1 MKTKIYIDFDS
12 TLFNTDEF
20 YGEFLNICEK
30 YNVDSKQVINIKNE
44 TFKKACDFNL
54 DILSKKT
61 SEIHN
66 LKKEFLDEVEKLY
79 SSKYLFDD
87 TISFLESIYLK
98 YELVLFTYG
107 NESYQNKKINATRI
121 DKYFKD
127 IIITE
132 NRKDSLNID
141 YVNSVFIDNNPNEII
156 GYYNKGARKLIR
168 LRHKSDFRCKVDT
181 NLEDIL
187 EFSNLSDIIN
197 SNAID
202 KVVNYE

>member
-1 MKTKIYIDFDS
+1 MKTNIYIDFDS

-20 YGEFLNICEK
+20 YGEFLNICRK
-30 YNVDSKQVINIKNE
+30 YNVDNKRVINIKNE
-44 TFKKACDFNL
+44 IFKKACDFNL
-54 DILSKKT
+54 DILAEKIF
-61 SEIHN
+61 EIHN

-107 NESYQNKKINATRI
+107 NKSYQTKKINATGI

-168 LRHKSDFRCKVDT
+168 LRHESDFRCKVDT

-202 KVVNYE
+202 WVVNYE

>member
-20 YGEFLNICEK
+20 YGKFLNICEK
-30 YNVDSKQVINIKNE
+30 YNVDNKQVINIKNK

-54 DILSKKT
+54 DILAKKI

-79 SSKYLFDD
+79 SSKYLFED

-107 NESYQNKKINATRI
+107 NKSYQNKKINATGI

-127 IIITE
+127 IFITE

-141 YVNSVFIDNNPNEII
+141 YVNSVFIDNNPKEII

-202 KVVNYE
+202 RVVNYE

>member
-20 YGEFLNICEK
+20 YGAFLNICK
-30 YNVDSKQVINIKNE
+30 KNNVDNKQVINIKNE
-44 TFKKACDFNL
+44 KFKKSSDFDL
-54 DILSKKT
+54 DILAKKI

-66 LKKEFLDEVEKLY
+66 LKKEFLDEMEDLY

-107 NESYQNKKINATRI
+107 NKSYQTKKINATGI
-121 DKYFKD
+121 DKYFNE

-132 NRKDSLNID
+132 NSKDSLDID
-141 YVNSVFIDNNPNEII
+141 YINSVFIDNNPNEIR

-168 LRHKSDFRCKVDT
+168 LRHESDFRCKVDT
-181 NLEDIL
+181 NLGDIL

-202 KVVNYE
+202 RVVNYE